1 MIDLGKLFT
10 KTALI
15 IILIGIIVYMI
26 VKSKA

>member
-26 VKSKA
+26 VKSKS